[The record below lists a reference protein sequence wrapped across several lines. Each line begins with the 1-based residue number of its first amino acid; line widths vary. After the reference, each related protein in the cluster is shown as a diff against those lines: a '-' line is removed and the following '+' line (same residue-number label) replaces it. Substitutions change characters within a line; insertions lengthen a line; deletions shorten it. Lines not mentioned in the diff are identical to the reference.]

1 MADETTLQHAA
12 KEAGLDDTV
21 YEDCHSW
28 DCVCDAK
35 LQLLNV
41 NSKILMLDD
50 ERVVSF

>member
-1 MADETTLQHAA
+1 MQLS
-12 KEAGLDDTV
+12 EAGLEDTV
-21 YEDCHSW
+21 YENCH
-28 DCVCDAK
+28 CGIVCDAK